1 MGHAERNVLHAE
13 RAAALDD
20 LLERRDH
27 QFAAV
32 EAEPLGAGELDV
44 GELLEAFRLDEL
56 VEDRPLALAS
66 EADLLV
72 RPFDALLDPALLLG
86 IGDVHELDAQRL
98 AVGALED
105 RQDLPQGAELETED
119 VVEEDRPVEV
129 SIGEAVASR
138 IELFGVLARL
148 EAERI
153 EIGMEMAA
161 HPEGADQHQG
171 AHRIAGRL
179 LDMALGKLDALRL
192 RLGLHLLGDRLADL
206 VPVPVERRDEIA
218 ARQRRPVRTPP
229 GRPFGILSDIPRI
242 VLQALEERP
251 PLAVHRLGI
260 GLVARVKLVDVV
272 GVAAVEEGRAGE
284 GRIGVL
290 A

>member
-1 MGHAERNVLHAE
+1 M
-13 RAAALDD
+13 
-20 LLERRDH
+20 
-27 QFAAV
+27 
-32 EAEPLGAGELDV
+32 
-44 GELLEAFRLDEL
+44 
-56 VEDRPLALAS
+56 
-66 EADLLV
+66 
-72 RPFDALLDPALLLG
+72 
-86 IGDVHELDAQRL
+86 
-98 AVGALED
+98 
-105 RQDLPQGAELETED
+105 
-119 VVEEDRPVEV
+119 VEEDRPVEIG
-129 SIGEAVASR
+129 IGEAVAAR

-161 HPEGADQHQG
+161 HAEGADQHQG

-179 LDMALGKLDALRL
+179 LDMALGELDALRL

-206 VPVPVERRDEIA
+206 VPVAVERRDEVA
-218 ARQRRPVRTPP
+218 ARQRRPVRPRP
-229 GRPFGILSDIPRI
+229 GRPFGVLSDIPRV

-272 GVAAVEEGRAGE
+272 GVAAVEEGRTGE